1 MPKQKETKKKKKKK
15 PVKRKRTVKEKEIR
29 KRNYAM
35 VRNITGDAKLAEK
48 ARDWSIK
55 RILETYVGIT
65 EIPTK
70 PPRLIPIKTLK
81 PPKRKI
87 ARDLPIPDE
96 TKTGI
101 VGGKSTYSSRKEV
114 WEVWAKGDGKISDF
128 PFRIRRLATVINR
141 RQYKPK
147 EEIAKDDD
155 TKQRPIDD
163 YAGYG
168 FAVVWHAY
176 VVKGDLSEETLLFY
190 EQQLTPDLHDG
201 DIYVTPYGRSKR

>member
-1 MPKQKETKKKKKKK
+1 MMAEKKKLKKKKKKN
-15 PVKRKRTVKEKEIR
+15 PVKRKRTKKEKEIR
-29 KRNYAM
+29 KRNYAL
-35 VRNITGDAKLAEK
+35 VRNITGDAKLAER

-55 RILETYVGIT
+55 RIKETYVGIT

-87 ARDLPIPDE
+87 SRDLPITDE
-96 TKTGI
+96 STTGI
-101 VGGKSTYSSRKEV
+101 VSKKATYDTRKEV
-114 WEVWAKGDGKISDF
+114 WSVWAKGDGKESKF
-128 PFRIRRLATVINR
+128 PYRIRRLAKQINQ
-141 RQYKPK
+141 RQYNPK
-147 EEIAKDDD
+147 DKKSE
-155 TKQRPIDD
+155 QRPFDD

-176 VVKGDLSEETLLFY
+176 VVAGDISPKTLLFY

-201 DIYVTPYGRSKR
+201 DMYVTPTRRSKR